1 MPKVLRCLVAA
12 LLVAA
17 LSAPPAAAQ
26 PDTPVADP
34 IPEKPIT
41 PGLTLT
47 LEEFAAFPKTDTV
60 PPPVDPRLVRWAR
73 VNYLGQLPDGRVYVP
88 DLNGKLYFLK
98 DGVPHVYLDVGA
110 AFAPDF
116 ISGRG
121 LGSGFGFVTFHPEF
135 AKNGKFYTVHTEA
148 GAALTTK
155 TPDFPPQPN
164 HVVQGVIDE
173 WTATDPKADTFQGT
187 RREVLRLGFGS
198 NIHGIQQI
206 DFNPTAKPGDE
217 DYGLLYIAA
226 GDGGRGVTTDMPQD
240 LGGPYGKLLRI
251 DPTDT
256 SAGTYGIP
264 ATNPFVNRE
273 GALKEIYA
281 VGMRDPHRFSWD
293 PQAGNRMFL
302 GHIGEHAIEA
312 VYEVRAGDN
321 FGWSVREGAF
331 VFKKEDRCN
340 LYTLPE
346 GDEQFGFTYPVAA
359 YDHDPPPGHSCTAD
373 SGHAIVGGMVY
384 RGERLPALKGKYV
397 FGDIVDGRV
406 FFTEAA
412 QMRRTRKERAPIFQ
426 FQLRDASGKRVTMAQ
441 LAGHNRVDLRF
452 GVDGQGELYAL
463 SKANGKIWKITGARW
478 EKPDV
483 LPTLQNDLVAAY
495 DFDHPVIGDPAKE
508 ADQGY
513 SGTAISLVNGGDRMR
528 VEDGAHPGSTRS
540 MQAQQVEPA
549 TAGNDD
555 WKAGIYAE
563 AGVPRLRPFNAV
575 KGVTIMGWFKMTGQN
590 PSPNSNSAN
599 PDDRYGAIGLAGVLS
614 GNSQGHDVR
623 ALLELIT
630 VNGEMRVV
638 ALGRRVDGGS
648 SQTFAADEPWESV
661 LPMNTWVFLA
671 ATFDYDTGAMALYKN
686 GRALPGSYTLT
697 GDPWG
702 VEGEPEPDLASATD
716 PRGIKIGGSYPQN
729 TRENNPCNCRM
740 DSLMFL
746 DRVVSPLEI
755 WGQYKLA
762 TMRTR

>member
-12 LLVAA
+12 LLVTALAA
-17 LSAPPAAAQ
+17 SPATAE
-26 PDTPVADP
+26 PDTPVDDP

-60 PPPVDPRLVRWAR
+60 PPPIDSRLVRWAR
-73 VNYLGQLPDGRVYVP
+73 INYLSQLPDGRMFVP
-88 DLNGKLYFLK
+88 DLNGRLYLLK
-98 DGVPHVYLDVGA
+98 NGSPHVYLDVGA

-121 LGSGFGFVTFHPEF
+121 LGSGFGFVAFHPEF
-135 AKNGKFYTVHTEA
+135 ARNGRFYTVHTEA

-164 HVVQGVIDE
+164 HIVQGVIDE
-173 WTATDPKADTFQGT
+173 WTATDPTADTFQGT
-187 RREVLRLGFGS
+187 RRELLRLGFGA

-226 GDGGRGVTTDMPQD
+226 GDGGRGTTTDMPQD
-240 LGGPYGKLLRI
+240 LGVPYGKLLRV
-251 DPTDT
+251 DPTAT
-256 SAGTYGIP
+256 GSGKYGIP
-264 ATNPFVNRE
+264 PTNPFVGRE

-281 VGMRDPHRFSWD
+281 YGMRDPHRFSWD
-293 PQAGNRMFL
+293 PKAGNRMFL

-331 VFKKEDRCN
+331 AYKREDRCH
-340 LYTLPE
+340 LYTLPA
-346 GDEQFGFTYPVAA
+346 DDARFGFTYPVAA

-384 RGERLPALKGKYV
+384 RGDRLHALTGKYV
-397 FGDIVDGRV
+397 FGDIVDGRM
-406 FFTEAA
+406 FFTEASR
-412 QMRRTRKERAPIFQ
+412 MRHGEKPAPIFQ
-426 FQLRDASGKRVTMAQ
+426 LMLRDGSGKRVTMRD
-441 LAGHNRVDLRF
+441 LAGSTRVDLRF
-452 GVDGQGELYAL
+452 GVDGRGELYAL

-495 DFDHPVIGDPAKE
+495 DFDHPVPGDPAKE
-508 ADQGY
+508 DDQGW
-513 SGTAISLVNGGDRMR
+513 SGTPIDLVNGGAAMR

-540 MQAQQVEPA
+540 MQARQVEPA
-549 TAGNDD
+549 AAGNDD
-555 WKAGIYAE
+555 WKAGVYSETA
-563 AGVPRLRPFNAV
+563 VPTLKPFNAV
-575 KGVTIMGWFKMTGQN
+575 KGVTIMGWFKMTGRN
-590 PSPNSNSAN
+590 PSPNSNSAD

-648 SQTFAADEPWESV
+648 SQTFAADEPWERI
-661 LPMNTWVFLA
+661 LPMNTWVFLT
-671 ATFDYDTGAMALYKN
+671 ATFDYDTGKMALYKN
-686 GRALPGSYTLT
+686 GRPLAGFYTLT

-702 VEGEPEPDLASATD
+702 VEGDPEPDLASPTD

-746 DRVVSPLEI
+746 DRVVSPVEI
-755 WGQYKLA
+755 WAQYRLA
-762 TMRTR
+762 TLKLP